1 MKITLIIVRLKSLM
15 RMKTI
20 MKMRVREKEI
30 MRFRK
35 TKRSHPRLT
44 NK

>member
-1 MKITLIIVRLKSLM
+1 MKITLITVRLKSLM
-15 RMKTI
+15 KTK

-35 TKRSHPRLT
+35 TKRSPPRLT